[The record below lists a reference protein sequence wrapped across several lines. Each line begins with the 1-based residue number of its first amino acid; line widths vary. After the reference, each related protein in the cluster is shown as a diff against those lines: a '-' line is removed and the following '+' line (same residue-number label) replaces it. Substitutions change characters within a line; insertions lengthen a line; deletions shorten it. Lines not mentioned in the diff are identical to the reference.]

1 MNSNVWHKSHLTALM
16 WVAPCIAAWSQI
28 PRLAEN
34 TGGLNSQEYL
44 FASSFVSAITLTI
57 CAIVAG
63 RARTIRTYFS
73 ATDMPRLTVLALLG
87 AFGYYALLYAAYAPC
102 PVQKCPDKPLVLIV
116 AQYTWPAFGVV
127 WSAILMRDHVG
138 PRTIMSLG
146 VGILAVWVGAST
158 SGAAGNAIE
167 KVPFVLLAA
176 VMFGLYSTLAKKFD
190 YEPLSSLAWT
200 FSAATVMSCVAMMAT
215 STEPGKPS
223 WDALSAVLI
232 NGTVVNGVS
241 YVWWQRALRA
251 APMTFVAPWVSLTPL
266 LAALFASPHSSG
278 GAGWTGIAL
287 VLVSVLLA
295 TLPASR
301 PAPGRRSREIDDER
315 EPYARRAGA

>member
-16 WVAPCIAAWSQI
+16 WVAPCIVAWSQI
-28 PRLAEN
+28 PGLAGN
-34 TGGLNSQEYL
+34 TGGLNSHQYL

-73 ATDMPRLTVLALLG
+73 PTDMPRLTALALLG

-102 PVQKCPDKPLVLIV
+102 PGQKCPDKPLVLIV
-116 AQYTWPAFGVV
+116 AQYTWPAFGVA
-127 WSAILMRDHVG
+127 WSAILMRDHFG
-138 PRTIMSLG
+138 LRTIMSLG
-146 VGILAVWVGAST
+146 VGIVAVWVGAST
-158 SGAAGNAIE
+158 SVAAGDAIE

-176 VMFGLYSTLAKKFD
+176 VMFGLYSTLVKKFD

-200 FSAATVMSCVAMMAT
+200 FGAATVMSCGAMTAT
-215 STEPGKPS
+215 SAQPGEPG
-223 WDALSAVLI
+223 WAALRSVLI

-241 YVWWQRALRA
+241 YVWWQQALRA

-266 LAALFASPHSSG
+266 LAALFASQDSPPGTH
-278 GAGWTGIAL
+278 WTGIAL
-287 VLVSVLLA
+287 VLLSVLIA
-295 TLPASR
+295 TLPVGAL
-301 PAPGRRSREIDDER
+301 GRSRHR
-315 EPYARRAGA
+315 TASSVVQV